1 MYITV
6 TESLP
11 GEGNSGNYS
20 GRPDVSTFVRSTK
33 VRRDKMPEY
42 GKMAELERSLAAED
56 PDFVEDF
63 EWLAEYLDD
72 PRMDP

>member
-1 MYITV
+1 
-6 TESLP
+6 
-11 GEGNSGNYS
+11 
-20 GRPDVSTFVRSTK
+20 
-33 VRRDKMPEY
+33 MPEY